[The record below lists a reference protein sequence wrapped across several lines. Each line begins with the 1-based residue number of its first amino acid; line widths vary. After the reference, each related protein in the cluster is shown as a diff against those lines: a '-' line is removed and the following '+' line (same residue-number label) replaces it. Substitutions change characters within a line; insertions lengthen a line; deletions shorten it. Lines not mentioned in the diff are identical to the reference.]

1 MHNGSFALG
10 GAQANSS
17 SVEGSLLWAKA
28 APEPNTYRP
37 NLGCRGPYERSPTVL
52 TLRARV
58 SLRQLLGIL
67 AERTGLIAKKS
78 PPRLCRPSAWCRQV
92 ARYGG
97 LGDCEPEHQKLTVDP
112 WRTPEKVLAGHLCD
126 QMADLTGDPR
136 TPTSPTTTGSISPN
150 G

>member
-78 PPRLCRPSAWCRQV
+78 PPQRSSTA
-92 ARYGG
+92 
-97 LGDCEPEHQKLTVDP
+97 
-112 WRTPEKVLAGHLCD
+112 
-126 QMADLTGDPR
+126 
-136 TPTSPTTTGSISPN
+136 I
-150 G
+150 